1 MRNAVFAFLA
11 FFAASACFA
20 NELPGIP
27 QEFIQPGE
35 KTVIFETSPIKIGE
49 NPNEKNVLQSG
60 EKSFT
65 DDELE
70 NEVRLKLERMTSGTS
85 RQQDAA
91 FGDLAGET
99 SIIAP
104 KTGMDDLE
112 VFPSKR
118 RGR

>member
-1 MRNAVFAFLA
+1 MRSVILVFLTLFIAGT
-11 FFAASACFA
+11 CFA
-20 NELPGIP
+20 GELPDVP
-27 QEFIQPGE
+27 QEFVQPGK
-35 KTVIFETSPIKIGE
+35 KTVIFETNPVITGE
-49 NPNEKNVLQSG
+49 NPNEKNILQSG

-70 NEVRLKLERMTSGTS
+70 NEVRLKLERMTSGVS
-85 RQQDAA
+85 KRQDAA